1 MQKKLINT
9 ITILSIMGLVIG
21 YAWVFDSCFE
31 EQMKY
36 NREIEKR
43 EYIRWQRDS
52 LELEL
57 MKKNIK

>member
-1 MQKKLINT
+1 MKNRIFN
-9 ITILSIMGLVIG
+9 IIGIIMILSLVMG
-21 YAWVFDSCFE
+21 YAWLFDSCFE

-52 LELEL
+52 IQLEIL
-57 MKKNIK
+57 KKNMK